1 METTLVLPQSI
12 SSDRIEF
19 LINKK
24 IDIDIASIDLE
35 MVKMKL
41 KEPGEGIEWTQEQ
54 AEDAEIEY
62 KRFLHLTRHYPYPQY
77 AIVPNKIMDTMW
89 HYHILDTKAYFIDC
103 EKTFGGYVHHF
114 PYFGLRGEEDAKNLV
129 DSFEQTKIYY
139 LQSFG
144 EELTRMEG
152 ADCWHDCQNSC
163 WHSCSKK

>member
-62 KRFLHLTRHYPYPQY
+62 KRFLHLTRHYPYPVSY
-77 AIVPNKIMDTMW
+77 THLTLPTSD
-89 HYHILDTKAYFIDC
+89 
-103 EKTFGGYVHHF
+103 
-114 PYFGLRGEEDAKNLV
+114 LV
-129 DSFEQTKIYY
+129 
-139 LQSFG
+139 
-144 EELTRMEG
+144 
-152 ADCWHDCQNSC
+152 
-163 WHSCSKK
+163 